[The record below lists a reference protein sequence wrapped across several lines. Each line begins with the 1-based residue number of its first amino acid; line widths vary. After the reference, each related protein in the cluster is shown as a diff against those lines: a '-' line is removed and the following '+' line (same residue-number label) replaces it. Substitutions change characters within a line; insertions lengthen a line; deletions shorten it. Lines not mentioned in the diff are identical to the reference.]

1 MSTLTKLEDYLS
13 KRSEIKTLVFLTP
26 RPVSRYEEEKWAFD
40 YLKSRGFAVLV
51 MDLSLLLNDKI
62 SYIDLVPQQL
72 EGDFIYKINSY
83 QELEHQVGLLSDNS
97 IFVDYLVAHSNVS
110 LKEERVFRVLK
121 KYQAK
126 YIFLSSGALPHP
138 GYLKIS
144 LSHRIK
150 ILYSKIEK
158 VINNPF
164 ALINFLASKVI
175 LLLTRYSFIY
185 PKPTLI
191 FGGESLTLKNFIAAR
206 GLDKKKIVPIN
217 SYDYDSVISY
227 KRKMGDKQ
235 VVSEQICVFL
245 DEAATHHSD
254 FSLFGIEPAESKSYF
269 LKMNRLF
276 EYVEM
281 NTDLKVV
288 IAAHPRSNYESM
300 PDVFGGREIIKGKT
314 IELVSKSKLVLMH
327 MSTALSY
334 AVLFQKPVTFIKI
347 PGMKT
352 NGQLN
357 LMVETMGSAIGSKP
371 IDLDVDKDEILS
383 ALLRPECD
391 LEKYSDYAKNYIH
404 TEGAGELSE
413 WEIVANTL
421 VNLYS

>member
-13 KRSEIKTLVFLTP
+13 KRCEIKTLVFLTP

-40 YLKSRGFAVLV
+40 YLKSRGFTVLV
-51 MDLSLLLNDKI
+51 MDLSLLLNEKI
-62 SYIDLVPQQL
+62 SYIDLVQQQL
-72 EGDFIYKINSY
+72 EGDFIRKINSY
-83 QELEHQVGLLSDNS
+83 QELEHHVGLLSDNS

-121 KYQAK
+121 KCQAK

-138 GYLKIS
+138 EYLKVS

-191 FGGESLTLKNFIAAR
+191 FGGESLTLKNFIVAR
-206 GLDKKKIVPIN
+206 GLDKKNIVPIN

-269 LKMNRLF
+269 LKMNRF
-276 EYVEM
+276 FDFVEM

-300 PDVFGGREIIKGKT
+300 PDVFAGREIIKGKT

-347 PGMKT
+347 PGMKA

-357 LMVETMGSAIGSKP
+357 LMVETMAGSIGSKP

-383 ALLRPECD
+383 ALLRPECV

-421 VNLYS
+421 INLYS